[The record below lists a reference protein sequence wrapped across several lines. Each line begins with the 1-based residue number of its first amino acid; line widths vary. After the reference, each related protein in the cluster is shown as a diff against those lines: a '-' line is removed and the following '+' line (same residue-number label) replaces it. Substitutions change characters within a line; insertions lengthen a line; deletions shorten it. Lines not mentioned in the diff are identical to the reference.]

1 MTQPSPSIPRY
12 RAPVGSS
19 TTARAGVGGAPAVL
33 HKEDWEE
40 MGSRIQFLDSPTGFK
55 WIQVE
60 PEAPVPDAAEGL
72 TLLAEPVPHETKPE
86 SCCSRCLRFLPRACR
101 VRLDASVE
109 FS

>member
-86 SCCSRCLRFLPRACR
+86 SRRGARRSSGNFMSCAIMESSR
-101 VRLDASVE
+101 
-109 FS
+109 